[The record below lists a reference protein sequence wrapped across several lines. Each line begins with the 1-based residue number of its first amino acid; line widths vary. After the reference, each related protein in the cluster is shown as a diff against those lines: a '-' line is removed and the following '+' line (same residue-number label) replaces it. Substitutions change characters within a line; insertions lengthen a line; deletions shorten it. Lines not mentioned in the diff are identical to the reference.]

1 MKRGALVSIL
11 LLIFIIT
18 AFAVYNYLISIY
30 EVIYQVT
37 PESLFADCKSEIKIT
52 AIPLNGIG
60 RKALFRAAEA
70 EYIITEGSHLVDI
83 LKYDKT
89 TGILILR
96 AKNSTGSVK
105 ITAKSPYALLP
116 SLISIKIYPNIVEV
130 LHEVNGII

>member
-1 MKRGALVSIL
+1 MKRGGLISII
-11 LLIFIIT
+11 LLIFFIT

-30 EVIYQVT
+30 EVIYQVN
-37 PESLFADCKSEIKIT
+37 PDKLYADGRSEIKIT

-60 RKALFRAAEA
+60 SKALFRAAEA
-70 EYIITEGSHLVDI
+70 EYTIIEGGYLVDI

-89 TGILILR
+89 TGILILK

-105 ITAKSPYALLP
+105 ITAKSSYALLP
-116 SLISIKIYPNIVEV
+116 SLINIKIYPNTVEV